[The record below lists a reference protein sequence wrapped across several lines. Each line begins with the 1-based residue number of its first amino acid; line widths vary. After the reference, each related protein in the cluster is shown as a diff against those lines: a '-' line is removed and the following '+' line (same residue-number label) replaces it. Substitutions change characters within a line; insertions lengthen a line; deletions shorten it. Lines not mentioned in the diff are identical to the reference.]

1 MDLDV
6 RTLLVLFSILSFMF
20 AGLIIF
26 TGIHT
31 KVVRSASYWALA
43 SLCIGFGLGLCFFFK
58 TVSFSSKLA
67 MVAGCTLLSMSVVLQ
82 FNGIRVFN
90 AQKTYFRFG
99 LLFVGIVFT
108 QTVWFEFI
116 QPSNINRAVANSLWL
131 GLGFAICSFML
142 FWHAKPELK
151 RVTYFTGSAFA
162 MIALVCFIRAIFI
175 YQLLKTYILYSN
187 VPINPNSLL
196 LLCLLQLCITFGFLL
211 MLNRELVTEIE
222 HVAARDNLT
231 GAFNRRELEGELA
244 RLQSRFERSADS
256 FCLMLIDIDNFKL
269 INDNYG
275 HLVGDEMLCRFARIV
290 FASIRT
296 EDYFARFGGD
306 EFCILLPNTQLNDA
320 LVLANRLRE
329 VYASTTYTIDDDVI
343 QSTISIGVS
352 ESSSMEGARSGVV
365 ASADKALYQAKKDG
379 RNRVKSSLR
388 DFDS

>member
-329 VYASTTYTIDDDVI
+329 AYASTTYNIDDDVI

-352 ESSSMEGARSGVV
+352 ESSSMEGARSGVI